1 MRQQYLTVKAWRAT
15 NPEKYREYQRAY
27 MAKRRGKVAPVA
39 VKAPAE
45 TAAEKLARLLAAG
58 RARVKS
64 EPVAPEPEDGPALP
78 YTIPPDGFDNLG
90 PDRRSSWIERH
101 WGDLRRHGEL
111 AGEYADERLSECRTA
126 TGRRKL

>member
-1 MRQQYLTVKAWRAT
+1 
-15 NPEKYREYQRAY
+15 